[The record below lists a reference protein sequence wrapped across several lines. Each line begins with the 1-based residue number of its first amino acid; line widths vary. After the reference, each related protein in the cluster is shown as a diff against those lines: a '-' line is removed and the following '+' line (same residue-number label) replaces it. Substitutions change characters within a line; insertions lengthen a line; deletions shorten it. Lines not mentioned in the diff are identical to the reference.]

1 MCLDLGFSITYPSR
15 YDINGALLV
24 VIPIGLSCV
33 RELVISI
40 ASNFSLVPYF
50 ELVIITSPTMVFQI
64 FL

>member
-15 YDINGALLV
+15 YDINGALV

-33 RELVISI
+33 RELVISV
-40 ASNFSLVPYF
+40 ASNFSLAPYF
-50 ELVIITSPTMVFQI
+50 ELVIITSHTAAFQI